1 MSTSPPPIDP
11 RLTVLSGRLARLIAM
26 KSEAA
31 LLMAGLLAIA
41 DEHDMLPRLLSDDM
55 PALPISSAF
64 LATSQSVD
72 ELISTGTQLL
82 DDIQQE
88 RMRRSTTTTTGAT
101 ATARGTAAHDGEFEH
116 FQLEPRPAQGTPR

>member
-1 MSTSPPPIDP
+1 MTAPPPIDP
-11 RLTVLSGRLARLIAM
+11 RLTVLSGRLARLSDI

-31 LLMAGLLAIA
+31 LLTAGLVAIA
-41 DEHDMLPRLLSDDM
+41 AEHNMLPRLLSDDM

-72 ELISTGTQLL
+72 ELISTGMRLL

-88 RMRRSTTTTTGAT
+88 RLRQ
-101 ATARGTAAHDGEFEH
+101 AAHRPHTGDYEPVE
-116 FQLEPRPAQGTPR
+116 LEQPTTREASR